1 MTGSTK
7 PPEVLIAPL
16 GSKPQLVTLV
26 VDLLLERKAALEEV
40 IVIHTCP
47 RRPPTHQAMAALG
60 AEAALTYPFLRLR
73 PICLRDEQGEPY
85 EDLETEAASRE
96 AFRVLY
102 QEIRDSKRAG
112 RRVHLSIAGGRKAL
126 AVYGVAAAQLL
137 FDEGDAAWH
146 LVSAPDL
153 MESGALHALPGETQL
168 VPIPVLRWSQ
178 ISPALTELGRIDDP
192 FEAVQTQ
199 ERLRRVG
206 ALRQAGMFVT
216 QELTP
221 AEREVVELAVVEGLT
236 NAEIGERLHKSP
248 RTVGHQLS
256 AAYRKLRGF
265 FGLVA
270 ADRHTLTSVLGG
282 ERAWNRK
289 ATGCRGS
296 RRTGAILNDSGSTMV
311 RGHPP
316 GSSP

>member
-1 MTGSTK
+1 MG
-7 PPEVLIAPL
+7 
-16 GSKPQLVTLV
+16 
-26 VDLLLERKAALEEV
+26 
-40 IVIHTCP
+40 
-47 RRPPTHQAMAALG
+47 ALG

-73 PICLRDEQGEPY
+73 PICLCDEQGESY
-85 EDLETEAASRE
+85 EDLETEAAARE

-112 RRVHLSIAGGRKAL
+112 RRVHLSIAGGREML
-126 AVYGVAAAQLL
+126 AVYGAAAAQLL

-146 LVSAPDL
+146 LVTAPDL
-153 MESGALHALPGETQL
+153 KECQALHALPGESRL

-199 ERLRRVG
+199 ERLLRVG

-221 AEREVVELAVVEGLT
+221 AERKVVELVVVEGLT
-236 NAEIGERLHKSP
+236 NVEIGERLHKSP

-256 AAYRKLRGF
+256 AGYRKLRGF

-270 ADRHTLTSVLGG
+270 ADRGTLTSVLGAVL
-282 ERAWNRK
+282 RP
-289 ATGCRGS
+289 
-296 RRTGAILNDSGSTMV
+296 GAE
-311 RGHPP
+311 
-316 GSSP
+316 

>member
-1 MTGSTK
+1 MTRSVK

-16 GSKPQLVTLV
+16 GSRPQLVTLV
-26 VDLLLERKAALEEV
+26 VDLLLEQDAALEEV

-47 RRPPTHQAMAALG
+47 RRPMTRRAVASLG
-60 AEAALTYPFLRLR
+60 AEAALTYPFLQLR
-73 PICLRDEQGEPY
+73 PICLCDEQGEPY
-85 EDLETEAASRE
+85 EDLETEAAARE

-112 RRVHLSIAGGRKAL
+112 RRVHLSVAAGRKVL

-153 MESGALHALPGETQL
+153 IESRALHALPGETQL

-178 ISPALTELGRIDDP
+178 ISPALTEMGGIDDP

-199 ERLRRVG
+199 ERLQRAV
-206 ALRQAGMFVT
+206 ALRQAGMFVE

-221 AEREVVELAVVEGLT
+221 PERDAVQLAVLEGMT
-236 NAEIGERLHKSP
+236 NAEIGQQLHRSP

-256 AAYRKLRGF
+256 AAYRKLRGCYW
-265 FGLVA
+265 LVA
-270 ADRHTLTSVLGG
+270 ADRVTLTSVLGAWF
-282 ERAWNRK
+282 RA
-289 ATGCRGS
+289 G
-296 RRTGAILNDSGSTMV
+296 LE
-311 RGHPP
+311 
-316 GSSP
+316 